1 MTMIEPRP
9 EGRLKLL
16 SRAELEHQ
24 VDTEYPNGITLNNVR
39 LTPLEYT
46 QILWDVR
53 SHTAR
58 MVCMSEKRCYE
69 FEKEFE
75 SQLLSRAEL

>member
-1 MTMIEPRP
+1 M
-9 EGRLKLL
+9 L

-24 VDTEYPNGITLNNVR
+24 VYTEYLNGITLNNVR

-53 SHTAR
+53 SHTAC

-69 FEKEFE
+69 FEKELE
-75 SQLLSRAEL
+75 SQFDSDSSF